1 MSGGTWGLAR
11 TLRAQTLALRLSGS
25 LLVAIAGAGTN
36 VALADDPCAVE
47 PQEKSILVGSA
58 VASDDPNVVAASDEE
73 GGEPLEPIATTSSNE
88 PDPAEPPVDAYES
101 RVPELD
107 EEYYED
113 VTDGIDEELAVAGD
127 RGARRSDAAEAASL
141 PADPGVTIQASSF
154 HGVTP
159 GVTTRAE
166 VLRAWGQPAA
176 GAGSASRIVY
186 SLENFPVVTITLTAD
201 RVESLRIELPT
212 AIEPDV
218 LIEKLGL
225 ATVPPAEVV
234 DLAGI
239 PVSTTFPERGVT
251 FVHRASDTSTTVSDE
266 DDPMAVV
273 ADHRVRVLVLRPI
286 GADAF
291 VLRALHADPNNYGD
305 RIDDLETALRYDI
318 RSVDARALLA
328 QIKLAVGSAVTA
340 EQLAREAVDL
350 QPRNDDNRLLWARCL
365 TRLARYDEAVEQ
377 TRLVLESTSVTPLLR
392 AQALGHM
399 GALAALG
406 SRDVQQR
413 AIPLQE
419 KAIEQADQLVT
430 SDDDAIR
437 IPAQQTLVDAHLAI
451 AERVAAGDWEEKAEF
466 VGQWIARAS
475 ALSEQLVQSGEADVS
490 LRLQV
495 AQTAL
500 VAGAKLKPP
509 IDPAPW
515 IIEAEQAV
523 RQLQSETDDEQ
534 AGANLDWQLG
544 LAYLYAA
551 EISHRRV
558 DAAAALKYGAL
569 AEQALKPALGLREQL
584 PDTDFVLGRL
594 YFQIGAVHA
603 VHRADHEKACQW
615 YDRAISLLS
624 RPAPVTALATPGMHG
639 DALVSMAVSYW
650 EVGDR
655 ERAYQLTAAGVE
667 LVEQG
672 VDEGLLAPEAIDVPR
687 SNFLA
692 MSRALGKIN
701 LATPAEATQVASD
714 QPTTTPATQQASR
727 GSQTQRQQQVRTATR
742 RNAAG
747 SPMRR
752 R

>member
-1 MSGGTWGLAR
+1 MSGGTFGLAR
-11 TLRAQTLALRLSGS
+11 TLRARTLALRLLGG
-25 LLVAIAGAGTN
+25 LLVAGAGTH
-36 VALADDPCAVE
+36 VAAADDPCAAE
-47 PQEKSILVGSA
+47 PQERSILVGTA
-58 VASDDPNVVAASDEE
+58 VASDDPHVLAASEEE
-73 GGEPLEPIATTSSNE
+73 GGEPLEPISTTTPYA
-88 PDPAEPPVDAYES
+88 PDPAGPIADEYES

-113 VTDGIDEELAVAGD
+113 VTDGIDEEMAVVDDLAEPPSEGFAD
-127 RGARRSDAAEAASL
+127 EASL
-141 PADPGVTIQASSF
+141 PRDPGVTIQASSF

-159 GVTTRAE
+159 GVTTRAAL
-166 VLRAWGQPAA
+166 LRAWGRPSA
-176 GAGSASRIVY
+176 GAGSGARIVY
-186 SLENFPVVTITLTAD
+186 ALENFPVVTITLAAD
-201 RVESLRIELPT
+201 RVAALRIELPR
-212 AIEPDV
+212 ALEPDV

-234 DLAGI
+234 DLAGV

-251 FVHRASDTSTTVSDE
+251 FVHRASDTSTTVTDE
-266 DDPMAVV
+266 EDPMAVV

-286 GADAF
+286 EAEAF

-305 RIDDLETALRYDI
+305 RIDDLETALRYDN
-318 RSVDARALLA
+318 RSAAARALLA

-350 QPRNDDNRLLWARCL
+350 QPRNDDYRLLWAKCL

-377 TRLVLESTSVTPLLR
+377 TRLVLESTAVTPLLR
-392 AQALGHM
+392 AKALSHM

-406 SRDVQQR
+406 SREVQQR

-430 SDDDAIR
+430 SHDDTIR
-437 IPAQQTLVDAHLAI
+437 IAAQQTLVDAHLAI
-451 AERVAAGDWEEKAEF
+451 AERVAVGDWEEKAEF
-466 VGQWIARAS
+466 VGQWISRAS
-475 ALSEQLVQSGEADVS
+475 ALSEQLIQSGEADVS

-515 IIEAEQAV
+515 IVEAEQAV

-558 DAAAALKYGAL
+558 DAGAALKYGAL
-569 AEQALKPALGLREQL
+569 AEQAIKPALGLREQL

-594 YFQIGAVHA
+594 YFQVGAVHA

-615 YDRAISLLS
+615 YDRAIAPLS
-624 RPAPVTALATPGMHG
+624 RPTPVTPLAAPGTHG

-655 ERAYQLTAAGVE
+655 ERAYQLTAAGLE

-672 VDEGLLAPEAIDVPR
+672 VSEGLLPADAIEVPR

-692 MSRALGKIN
+692 MSRALGKID
-701 LATPAEATQVASD
+701 LATPVQATQVAD
-714 QPTTTPATQQASR
+714 AQPATTPTTQQASR
-727 GSQTQRQQQVRTATR
+727 GSQTQRKQVHTATR
-742 RNAAG
+742 RNATG
-747 SPMRR
+747 SAVRR